1 MLTANAGLPHRS
13 TREAIALAIHLVVH
27 VERVGRHRRVT
38 DVARVAGYDV
48 AADRIRTEPI
58 VGPALTGT
66 EGGVS

>member
-1 MLTANAGLPHRS
+1 M
-13 TREAIALAIHLVVH
+13 AIHLVVH

-58 VGPALTGT
+58 VVPAMTGKRAPVT
-66 EGGVS
+66 MLEIGRASCRERVFETG